1 MGRARV
7 VVPPPE
13 DFVPVPLDHT
23 GHLDVPPAE
32 EPVVEEVSETSIQ
45 ISDTVEEV
53 STWVSGD
60 MREAED
66 IPAEEYIDE
75 EELERERIAQ
85 EKHEELLR
93 QRAEAERK
101 AKEDAEALAKA
112 KELLDNP
119 PVVVETV
126 VETVHVTDPKLEE
139 QIKKLKKEKKDL
151 STQHEEE
158 IKNLQ
163 VQIDE
168 LKRTVPSNP
177 NLLAQ
182 ITQLTADNERLT
194 REKEAAEKAREQ
206 QILAMRQ
213 KASETRGQN
222 VQMNLVKDRRPSL
235 LDRIKISIKEYLK
248 KRRIDKAT
256 TVTKVGYENAIIH
269 RAKIAV
275 PKMLDDMEKM
285 HEQLSILE
293 SLLEKYTKTIDTK
306 NR

>member
-7 VVPPPE
+7 VVPPPA
-13 DFVPVPLDHT
+13 DFIPVPLEHT
-23 GHLDVPPAE
+23 GHLDQPAAPSE
-32 EPVVEEVSETSIQ
+32 EQEPVIEEVSETSIQ
-45 ISDTVEEV
+45 ISDAVEEA

-119 PVVVETV
+119 PVVIETV
-126 VETVHVTDPKLEE
+126 VETVHVTDPKLED
-139 QIKKLKKEKKDL
+139 QIKKLKKDKKEL
-151 STQHEEE
+151 
-158 IKNLQ
+158 LA
-163 VQIDE
+163 QIDD
-168 LKRTVPSNP
+168 LKKTVPSNS

-182 ITQLTADNERLT
+182 ISQLTADNQRLS

-213 KASETRGQN
+213 KATETRGKNQ
-222 VQMNLVKDRRPSL
+222 QLNLVKNTKPKL
-235 LDRIKISIKEYLK
+235 LERIKVFLK
-248 KRRIDKAT
+248 TYFRERRIKNAT
-256 TVTKVGYENAIIH
+256 VGIKSYDVAIIQ
-269 RAKIAV
+269 RARIAV

-293 SLLEKYTKTIDTK
+293 NLIAKHVQLEKSKD
-306 NR
+306 R

>member
-13 DFVPVPLDHT
+13 DFIPVPLDHT
-23 GHLDVPPAE
+23 GHLDVSPAE
-32 EPVVEEVSETSIQ
+32 EPFVEDVSETSIQ

-66 IPAEEYIDE
+66 IPTEEYIDE
-75 EELERERIAQ
+75 AELERERIAQ

-93 QRAEAERK
+93 QRAAAELQ

-112 KELLDNP
+112 KELLENP

-126 VETVHVTDPKLEE
+126 VETVHVTDPRLEE
-139 QIKKLKKEKKDL
+139 QIKKLKKDNKELLD
-151 STQHEEE
+151 
-158 IKNLQ
+158 
-163 VQIDE
+163 QIDN
-168 LKRTVPSNP
+168 LKKTVPSNP

-182 ITQLTADNERLT
+182 ISQLTADNERLA
-194 REKEAAEKAREQ
+194 REKEAAERAREQ

-222 VQMNLVKDRRPSL
+222 VQMNLVKDRRPPL
-235 LDRIKISIKEYLK
+235 LDRIKIFIKDYLK

-256 TVTKVGYENAIIH
+256 TITKAGYENAIIH

-285 HEQLSILE
+285 HEQLAILE

>member
-13 DFVPVPLDHT
+13 DFVPIPLDHT
-23 GHLDVPPAE
+23 GHLNVSPAE
-32 EPVVEEVSETSIQ
+32 EPVVENVSETSIQ
-45 ISDTVEEV
+45 ISDTVEELA
-53 STWVSGD
+53 TWVSGD

-66 IPAEEYIDE
+66 IPEEEYIDE
-75 EELERERIAQ
+75 EELERERIAR

-93 QRAEAERK
+93 QRAAAEQE
-101 AKEDAEALAKA
+101 AKENAQALAKA
-112 KELLDNP
+112 KELLENP

-139 QIKKLKKEKKDL
+139 QIKKLKKDKKELLD
-151 STQHEEE
+151 
-158 IKNLQ
+158 
-163 VQIDE
+163 QIE
-168 LKRTVPSNP
+168 SLKKTVPSNP

-182 ITQLTADNERLT
+182 ISQLTADNERLT
-194 REKEAAEKAREQ
+194 REKEAAERAREQ

-222 VQMNLVKDRRPSL
+222 VQMNLVKDRRPPL
-235 LDRIKISIKEYLK
+235 LDRIKIFIKDYLK

-256 TVTKVGYENAIIH
+256 TITKAGYENAIIH

-285 HEQLSILE
+285 HEQLAILE

>member
-7 VVPPPE
+7 VVPPPA
-13 DFVPVPLDHT
+13 DFVPVPLEHT
-23 GHLDVPPAE
+23 GHLEQSKPEDI
-32 EPVVEEVSETSIQ
+32 VEEVSETSIQ

-93 QRAEAERK
+93 QRELAEQK

-112 KELLDNP
+112 KELLENP

-139 QIKKLKKEKKDL
+139 QIKKLKKEKKEL
-151 STQHEEE
+151 QEKNEE
-158 IKNLQ
+158 L
-163 VQIDE
+163 
-168 LKRTVPSNP
+168 LKTVPSDN
-177 NLLAQ
+177 NLQEKIDRLV
-182 ITQLTADNERLT
+182 ADNERLT

-213 KASETRGQN
+213 KAIQQSRGQN
-222 VQMNLVKDRRPSL
+222 VQMNLVKDRKQPL
-235 LDRIKISIKEYLK
+235 IDRIKISIKEFLK
-248 KRRIDKAT
+248 KRRVEKAT
-256 TVTKVGYENAIIH
+256 TVTLAGYETAIIH

-275 PKMLDDMEKM
+275 PKMLDDIEKM
-285 HEQLSILE
+285 HEQLTILE
-293 SLLEKYTKTIDTK
+293 TLLEKYTKTIDTK

>member
-7 VVPPPE
+7 VVPPPA
-13 DFVPVPLDHT
+13 DFVPVPLEHT
-23 GHLDVPPAE
+23 GHLDIPQ
-32 EPVVEEVSETSIQ
+32 VEKVSETSIQ
-45 ISDTVEEV
+45 ISDTVEETT
-53 STWVSGD
+53 TWISGD

-66 IPAEEYIDE
+66 IPDE
-75 EELERERIAQ
+75 EELERERIAR

-93 QRAEAERK
+93 QRAEAERR

-126 VETVHVTDPKLEE
+126 VETVEVSDPKQEE
-139 QIKKLKKEKKDL
+139 KIKKLKKTVKDL
-151 STQHEEE
+151 EKE
-158 IKNLQ
+158 IENLKN
-163 VQIDE
+163 
-168 LKRTVPSNP
+168 TVPSNT

-256 TVTKVGYENAIIH
+256 TVTKAGYENAIIH

-293 SLLEKYTKTIDTK
+293 SLLEKYTKTVSTK
-306 NR
+306 GR

>member
-13 DFVPVPLDHT
+13 DHGIVPLDHT
-23 GHLDVPPAE
+23 GHLDVPPTE

-151 STQHEEE
+151 LDQIED
-158 IKNLQ
+158 LQ
-163 VQIDE
+163 
-168 LKRTVPSNP
+168 KTVPSDS
-177 NLLAQ
+177 NLQSQ
-182 ITQLTADNERLT
+182 IDQLIADNERLT

-222 VQMNLVKDRRPSL
+222 VHMNLVKDRRPSL
-235 LDRIKISIKEYLK
+235 LDRMKISIKEYLK

-256 TVTKVGYENAIIH
+256 TVTKAGYENAIIH

-285 HEQLSILE
+285 HEQLAILE
-293 SLLEKYTKTIDTK
+293 SLLEKYTKTIDIK

>member
-13 DFVPVPLDHT
+13 DFVPIPLDHT
-23 GHLDVPPAE
+23 GHLNVSPAE
-32 EPVVEEVSETSIQ
+32 EPVVENVSETSIQ
-45 ISDTVEEV
+45 ISDTVEEL

-66 IPAEEYIDE
+66 IPEEEYIDE
-75 EELERERIAQ
+75 EELERERIAR

-93 QRAEAERK
+93 QRAAAEQE
-101 AKEDAEALAKA
+101 AKENAQALAKA
-112 KELLDNP
+112 KELLENP

-139 QIKKLKKEKKDL
+139 QIKKLKKDKKELLD
-151 STQHEEE
+151 
-158 IKNLQ
+158 
-163 VQIDE
+163 QIE
-168 LKRTVPSNP
+168 SLKKTVPSNP

-182 ITQLTADNERLT
+182 ISQLTADNERLT
-194 REKEAAEKAREQ
+194 REKEAAERAREQ

-222 VQMNLVKDRRPSL
+222 VQMNLVKDRRPPL
-235 LDRIKISIKEYLK
+235 LDRIKIFIKDYLK

-256 TVTKVGYENAIIH
+256 TITKAGYENAIIH

-285 HEQLSILE
+285 HEQLAILE

>member
-7 VVPPPE
+7 VVPPPA
-13 DFVPVPLDHT
+13 DFVPVPLEHT
-23 GHLDVPPAE
+23 GHLEQPISEVSITE
-32 EPVVEEVSETSIQ
+32 EIVEE
-45 ISDTVEEV
+45 TVEET
-53 STWVSGD
+53 SAWIDGD
-60 MREAED
+60 MRAEED
-66 IPAEEYIDE
+66 IPPEEYDA

-101 AKEDAEALAKA
+101 AKEDAEALARA
-112 KELLDNP
+112 KEILENP
-119 PVVVETV
+119 PVVIEKVIETI
-126 VETVHVTDPKLEE
+126 HVTDPQLEE
-139 QIKKLKKEKKDL
+139 KIEKLKKDKRELLD
-151 STQHEEE
+151 
-158 IKNLQ
+158 
-163 VQIDE
+163 QIEE
-168 LKRTVPSNP
+168 LKKTVPSES
-177 NLLAQ
+177 NLQAQ
-182 ITQLTADNERLT
+182 IDQLTADNERLT
-194 REKEAAEKAREQ
+194 KEKEAAERAREQ

-256 TVTKVGYENAIIH
+256 TVTKAGYENAIIH

>member
-7 VVPPPE
+7 VVPPPA
-13 DFVPVPLDHT
+13 DFVPVPLEHT
-23 GHLDVPPAE
+23 GHLDIPQAE
-32 EPVVEEVSETSIQ
+32 EPQVEEVSETSIQ
-45 ISDTVEEV
+45 ISDPVDGATA
-53 STWVSGD
+53 WISGD
-60 MREAED
+60 MREAKD

-75 EELERERIAQ
+75 AELERERIAR

-119 PVVVETV
+119 PIVIETV
-126 VETVHVTDPKLEE
+126 VETVEVSDPKQEE
-139 QIKKLKKEKKDL
+139 KIKRLKKTVKDL
-151 STQHEEE
+151 EKE
-158 IKNLQ
+158 IEDLKN
-163 VQIDE
+163 
-168 LKRTVPSNP
+168 TVPSNT

-213 KASETRGQN
+213 KATETRGQN
-222 VQMNLVKDRRPSL
+222 VQMNLVKDRKPPL
-235 LDRIKISIKEYLK
+235 FDRIKIYVKEFLK
-248 KRRIDKAT
+248 KRRIEKAT
-256 TVTKVGYENAIIH
+256 TVTLAGYETAIIH

-275 PKMLDDMEKM
+275 PKMLDDIEKM
-285 HEQLSILE
+285 HEQLTILE
-293 SLLEKYTKTIDTK
+293 TLLEKYTKTVPTK
-306 NR
+306 GR